1 MRKISIV
8 SLACVFMIALLMG
21 ACASGNKIQTA
32 PNEDKTAQIASAKVE
47 SENGEAND
55 DNEVVCRYVT
65 NTGSKMKKK
74 FCATKAEWARINN
87 TDRKN
92 AESYVRKSEQHDMIY
107 IPSETTTDS
116 MGGQTMGVPR

>member
-8 SLACVFMIALLMG
+8 DLACVFMIALLMG

-47 SENGEAND
+47 SENSEAND
-55 DNEVVCRYVT
+55 DQQVICRYIT
-65 NTGSKMKKK
+65 QTGSKMKKR
-74 FCATKAEWARINN
+74 FCATKAEWARINK

-92 AESYVRKSEQHDMIY
+92 AESYVRKSEQHDALS
-107 IPSETTTDS
+107 IPSETTTDA
-116 MGGQTMGVPR
+116 MGGQSMGVPR